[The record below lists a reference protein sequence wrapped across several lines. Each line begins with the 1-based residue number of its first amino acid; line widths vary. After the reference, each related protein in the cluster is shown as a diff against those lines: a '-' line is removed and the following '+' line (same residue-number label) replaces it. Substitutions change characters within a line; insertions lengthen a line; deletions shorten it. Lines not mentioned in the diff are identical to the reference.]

1 MIFYLRKIIRQQFLN
16 NVVKIA
22 DKKCNSAISAERESA
37 GALNICS
44 KTLSACRYREFALTR
59 LPSYDIPAKAI
70 CCSLSHKWLDN
81 AQKGF

>member
-37 GALNICS
+37 GALNICARRARMLVKNPVGVS
-44 KTLSACRYREFALTR
+44 
-59 LPSYDIPAKAI
+59 IP
-70 CCSLSHKWLDN
+70 
-81 AQKGF
+81 